1 MKTYKRT
8 LTLDLWIEDDNA
20 MVEIL
25 EAETGDHVGI
35 VIPYSPDEHPEFN
48 ERIGNELYSWLQLLA
63 DDIEQEDEK

>member
-1 MKTYKRT
+1 MNSNRKRT

-35 VIPYSPDEHPEFN
+35 VIPYSWDEHPEFN
-48 ERIGNELYSWLQLLA
+48 ERIGNELYAWLQLLA
-63 DDIEQEDEK
+63 DEIEQDG